1 MKLVC
6 YKARCGDS
14 FHLQYVGESG
24 KHRNIIL
31 DMGHSNTYQDILKE
45 VILNLIEKS
54 EQIDALFLS
63 HIHNDHIGGA
73 NKFIRD
79 IQANNIQNN
88 VITRWIYNAPRWY
101 NVDQIYDNQDG
112 VLCGI
117 VSADK
122 VYEHILMNS
131 PDSLCDITAGQSFG
145 IDGMKVTILSPDVD
159 NLNKLR
165 EKYSNNRPLCRFE
178 TDEVC
183 VEAGSVLDDYKT
195 PLNQFHLDYYKEDCS
210 VENASSI
217 AAIFEYNGKRI
228 LWLSDSVPSVIV
240 NSLTQLGYSESNK
253 LCCDLVLLSHHGSA
267 GNNSIEMFRLIQS
280 NRFLISSDG
289 FNKYC
294 LPNKETIARIVN
306 ANQDLPVSL
315 YFNYDNGRLSRMFK
329 ADDPADLRL
338 MIDVNFLGEVGSI
351 EIK

>member
-145 IDGMKVTILSPDVD
+145 IDGMKVTILSPDKD
-159 NLNKLR
+159 KLNKLR

-178 TDEVC
+178 TDEAF
-183 VEAGSVLDDYKT
+183 VEAGSVSDDYNT
-195 PLNQFHLDYYKEDCS
+195 PLNEFQLDYYQEDIS

-217 AAIFEYNGKRI
+217 AAIFELNDKRI

-240 NSLTQLGYSESNK
+240 SSLSQLGYCESNK
-253 LCCDLVLLSHHGSA
+253 MYCDCVLLSHHGSVA
-267 GNNSIEMFRLIQS
+267 NNSIELFKLIQADKYI
-280 NRFLISSDG
+280 ISTDG
-289 FNKYC
+289 INKYS
-294 LPNKETIARIVN
+294 LPNKETVARIVFSSIS
-306 ANQDLPVSL
+306 LPISI
-315 YFNYDNGRLSRMFK
+315 YFNYDDGRLSRMFK
-329 ADDPADLRL
+329 SDEPEKLKMMVD
-338 MIDVNFLGEVGSI
+338 IHYLGDRQVIEV
-351 EIK
+351 